1 MSTFS
6 TSSGIV
12 FVSQVEQYLTYFPLG
27 GFSFNK
33 PATSTPAAATT
44 TPAFSFGAPANNAAA
59 ANSST
64 STAAAPSFSFGNLAS
79 TSNNNTA
86 AASTS
91 TAAASKPLFGGFSF
105 SNAANAN
112 AAPSQPAPANPFSF
126 GASTST
132 ANTSTQPAGQL
143 FQPAPLLGGQQQQ
156 QPLNLFASA
165 VKPNPLTVSQLLGS
179 TATSSTNAFGSGNS
193 NNPAGGLGSSSFVR
207 PPQPELSL
215 EERISNV
222 QNAWNPQSPS
232 NRFAYYFYNLSPA
245 PLQVPLTQLPVPAN
259 VVASAHLA
267 ALYKAAVL
275 ESPRP
280 AEFVPALATGMDDL
294 KKRVDAQQSMASL
307 HLSKLRS
314 AELQGKITERSR
326 AHWQD
331 TLVRLDR
338 AHREQVRL
346 EEKLIHICARLAGLP
361 SSTTSAQN
369 ASTLS
374 MSGSSNTVREDQI
387 TLAMLERIRDQLSG
401 TGRQA
406 QSQVNTPAGARLAGI
421 VNEMWMIISQ
431 RKAMLSQR
439 SSGSSDAGSSAA
451 ADWAIADEGE
461 LNRVLEVS
469 ARQLV
474 PELHVKLTFV
484 ACAGPQPAATIPR
497 LSELDTA
504 GSDCRSRYMSTGLRS
519 SSACCKCRSRHRQG
533 CHVVGLVIIGVR

>member
-1 MSTFS
+1 MPAYLIYRDSHEHLQYVVEQRVT
-6 TSSGIV
+6 
-12 FVSQVEQYLTYFPLG
+12 VSQVEQYLTYFPLG

-33 PATSTPAAATT
+33 PATSTPAAAATT

-64 STAAAPSFSFGNLAS
+64 ATAAAPSFSFGNLAS

-132 ANTSTQPAGQL
+132 ANTTQPAGQL
-143 FQPAPLLGGQQQQ
+143 FQSAPLLGGQQQQ

-165 VKPNPLTVSQLLGS
+165 IKPNPLTVSQLLGS

-193 NNPAGGLGSSSFVR
+193 NNPAGGLASSTFANR

-245 PLQVPLTQLPVPAN
+245 SLQVPLTQLPVPAN
-259 VVASAHLA
+259 VAASPHLA

-401 TGRQA
+401 NGRQA
-406 QSQVNTPAGARLAGI
+406 QSQVNTQAGARLAGI
-421 VNEMWMIISQ
+421 VNELWMIISQ
-431 RKAMLSQR
+431 RKATLSQR
-439 SSGSSDAGSSAA
+439 SSGTSDAGSSAA
-451 ADWAIADEGE
+451 ADWAIADEVE

-469 ARQLV
+469 A
-474 PELHVKLTFV
+474 
-484 ACAGPQPAATIPR
+484 
-497 LSELDTA
+497 
-504 GSDCRSRYMSTGLRS
+504 
-519 SSACCKCRSRHRQG
+519 
-533 CHVVGLVIIGVR
+533 